1 MSNISRKLKRLSD
14 KLESFE
20 PYEVDSMGRRVIRL
34 HINDADTF
42 LSPLSIEGVPVI
54 SDETAYLLNFYLL
67 NMTLE
72 DYEEIVF
79 VISGRDLS
87 DLEKN
92 IYRKAI
98 KNYYQEEF
106 IDMQDQLKDNFRSAI
121 WMLFVGLVILSFK
134 FFLWWLAP
142 RMRNITVGFEFIDI
156 VAWVFIW
163 EAVVLFFKDRPKL
176 QEKQIQNME
185 ILEAKFYFKDKVLPE
200 DNIPFTI
207 QKLEEYEEDIDE

>member
-20 PYEVDSMGRRVIRL
+20 PYEVDSLGRRVIRL

-79 VISGRDLS
+79 VISGRDFS

-106 IDMQDQLKDNFRSAI
+106 IDTQDQIRENLRSVL
-121 WMLFVGLVILSFK
+121 WMLFVGSLILVFK
-134 FFLWWLAP
+134 FLLWWFIPAV
-142 RMRNITVGFEFIDI
+142 RSINVGLEFIDI

-163 EAVVLFFKDRPKL
+163 EAVVLLFRERPKL

-200 DNIPFTI
+200 DTIPFTI

>member
-20 PYEVDSMGRRVIRL
+20 PYEVDSLGRRVIRL

-106 IDMQDQLKDNFRSAI
+106 IDTQDQIRENLRSVL
-121 WMLFVGLVILSFK
+121 WMLFVGSLILVFK
-134 FFLWWLAP
+134 FLLWWFIPAV
-142 RMRNITVGFEFIDI
+142 RSINVGLEFIDI

-163 EAVVLFFKDRPKL
+163 EAVVLLFRERPKL
-176 QEKQIQNME
+176 HEKQIQNME

-200 DNIPFTI
+200 DTLPITI

>member
-20 PYEVDSMGRRVIRL
+20 PYEVDSLGRRVIRL

-79 VISGRDLS
+79 VISGRDFS

-106 IDMQDQLKDNFRSAI
+106 IDTQDQIRENLRSVL
-121 WMLFVGLVILSFK
+121 WMLFVGSLILVFK
-134 FFLWWLAP
+134 FLLWWFIPAV
-142 RMRNITVGFEFIDI
+142 RSINVGLEFIDI

-163 EAVVLFFKDRPKL
+163 EAVVLLFRERPKL

-185 ILEAKFYFKDKVLPE
+185 ILEAKFYFKDKELPE
-200 DNIPFTI
+200 DTIPFTI

>member
-1 MSNISRKLKRLSD
+1 MSNISRKLKRLNE
-14 KLESFE
+14 KLETFE

-34 HINDADTF
+34 HVNDADTF

-67 NMTLE
+67 NMTLN

-79 VISGRDLS
+79 VISGRDFS

-106 IDMQDQLKDNFRSAI
+106 LDTQDQIKENLRSAL
-121 WMLFVGLVILSFK
+121 WMLFIGILFLVANIALKYTIPGALLNSFS
-134 FFLWWLAP
+134 
-142 RMRNITVGFEFIDI
+142 FEFIDI
-156 VAWVFIW
+156 IAWVFIW
-163 EAVVLFFKDRPKL
+163 ESVVLLFRERPQL
-176 QEKQIQNME
+176 QEKQIQHLE

-207 QKLEEYEEDIDE
+207 QKLEEYEDEIDQ

>member
-20 PYEVDSMGRRVIRL
+20 PYEVDSLGRRVIRL

-106 IDMQDQLKDNFRSAI
+106 IDTQDQIRENLRSVL
-121 WMLFVGLVILSFK
+121 WMLFVGSLILVFK
-134 FFLWWLAP
+134 FLLWWFIPAV
-142 RMRNITVGFEFIDI
+142 RSINVGLEFIDI

-163 EAVVLFFKDRPKL
+163 EAVVLLFRERPKL

-200 DNIPFTI
+200 DTIPFTI

>member
-20 PYEVDSMGRRVIRL
+20 PYEVDSLGRRVIRL

-106 IDMQDQLKDNFRSAI
+106 IDTQDQIRENLRSVL
-121 WMLFVGLVILSFK
+121 WMLFVGSLILVFK
-134 FFLWWLAP
+134 FLLWWFIPAV
-142 RMRNITVGFEFIDI
+142 RSINVGLEFIDI

-163 EAVVLFFKDRPKL
+163 EAVVLLFRERPKL

>member
-20 PYEVDSMGRRVIRL
+20 PYEVDSLGRRVIRL

-106 IDMQDQLKDNFRSAI
+106 IDMQDQIKENMRSI
-121 WMLFVGLVILSFK
+121 LWMLFVGTLILVFK
-134 FFLWWLAP
+134 FLLWWFVPAVKSI
-142 RMRNITVGFEFIDI
+142 NVGLEFIDI

-163 EAVVLFFKDRPKL
+163 EAVVLLFRERPKL

>member
-20 PYEVDSMGRRVIRL
+20 PYEVDSLGRRVIRL

-106 IDMQDQLKDNFRSAI
+106 IDTQDQIRENLRSVL
-121 WMLFVGLVILSFK
+121 WMLFVGSLILVFK
-134 FFLWWLAP
+134 FLLWWFIPAV
-142 RMRNITVGFEFIDI
+142 RSINVGLEFIDI

-163 EAVVLFFKDRPKL
+163 EAVVLLFRERPKL

-200 DNIPFTI
+200 DTIPFTI
-207 QKLEEYEEDIDE
+207 QKLEENEEDIDE